1 MAHHMAYFFSVS
13 SFCFWVTTNK
23 NNHKS
28 LYIACPH
35 PAQHNYQTS
44 CLLRSLISIIHP
56 DKIKPYSQLH
66 VSMTSLAN
74 LSTLMPTHHPDL
86 FFLCLIGCQATT
98 TEFYSPPI
106 GHPSTWLIII
116 SPLLIIIPGIHSLT
130 CLMTT
135 RSLIIYIKP
144 CSILLK
150 FILSHTVSLYLFF
163 NYIFM
168 IISNSLYAKI
178 Y

>member
-1 MAHHMAYFFSVS
+1 MAYFFSVS
-13 SFCFWVTTNK
+13 SFHFCITTNK

-28 LYIACPH
+28 LYIACSH

-44 CLLRSLISIIHP
+44 YLLKPLICAIHP

-66 VSMTSLAN
+66 VYMTSLTN
-74 LSTLMPTHHPDL
+74 FSTSMPMHHHDL
-86 FFLCLIGCQATT
+86 FFLSLIGCQAMM

-130 CLMTT
+130 CLMMT

-144 CSILLK
+144 SLILLT
-150 FILSHTVSLYLFF
+150 FILSHIVTLYLFF
-163 NYIFM
+163 HYTFM